1 MRKVI
6 HKLIQI
12 LDGSPQVYG
21 KPTRGQSLVELGLI
35 TPVLII
41 LIMGLAEIGWF
52 ANNYL
57 ILLEVTRT
65 GARYGT
71 VQTGDGTPLVWEQN
85 EDQTDRA
92 YFLRKLSYAPT
103 TLYKMHV
110 AEQQRAG
117 TPYTNTYDQFLID
130 NTTINVPGLGN
141 MPLNAPDTTPPT
153 QQAMRSDQARD
164 CRLVETIDDYARFYG
179 NIACR
184 MLNSLTPL
192 EFRDG
197 RNISPGSTSGA
208 GVPAANGMDDIVISA
223 FSLLAVDPRQ
233 EYFTSRTDVVRPGVA
248 SAISTVQGFPT
259 DGKRVVVVGRYPE
272 VTNECTYLTNTANG
286 DIRDPF
292 NWISL
297 TSNYTETGTP
307 PGPLPPAAYNTYY
320 ESGTERNYRLIST
333 TAPDS
338 LDNRFYLE
346 LTGYDNDTLA
356 SPEIQRG
363 WAFTGQHVIRAT
375 RPANRGAIWGSNV
388 CFGSEWSSRRV
399 EELVNLANFNLNI
412 SGAQTAR
419 GFLPSQGIVLVE
431 MFWIH
436 SLLLR
441 NPVFNPVF
449 NILDGDG
456 YLNMPGNTEISVWAA
471 FPLPSTEPQ
480 LKWLPKTQ

>member
-6 HKLIQI
+6 HKLMQI
-12 LDGSPQVYG
+12 LDGTPQVYG
-21 KPTRGQSLVELGLI
+21 KPARGQSLVELGLV

-71 VQTGDGTPLVWEQN
+71 VQTGDATPLVWEQD
-85 EDQTDRA
+85 EDRA
-92 YFLRKLSYAPT
+92 ERTYYLRKLSYAPP
-103 TLYKMHV
+103 TLYKMY
-110 AEQQRAG
+110 RALN
-117 TPYTNTYDQFLID
+117 PAYNNDYSQFLVD
-130 NTTINVPGLGN
+130 YTTTVTIPSLGDFT
-141 MPLNAPDTTPPT
+141 LNAAGDSAP
-153 QQAMRSDQARD
+153 QAIFADQARD
-164 CRLVETIDDYARFYG
+164 CRLIQTINEYARFYG

-197 RNISPGSTSGA
+197 RNISPGSTTA
-208 GVPAANGMDDIVISA
+208 GTIPGTNGIDDIVISA
-223 FSLLAVDPRQ
+223 FSLLAVDPDQR
-233 EYFTSRTDVVRPGVA
+233 YFSSNTDVVRPTVA
-248 SAISTVQGFPT
+248 AAISTVPGFPST
-259 DGKRVVVVGRYPE
+259 AKRVVVVGRYPE
-272 VTNECTYLTNTANG
+272 VANECTYLAGTANG

-292 NWISL
+292 NYINL
-297 TSNYTETGTP
+297 TTNYTEADTRF
-307 PGPLPPAAYNTYY
+307 NTYV
-320 ESGTERNYRLIST
+320 ETDTQRNFRPLQTSVT
-333 TAPDS
+333 P
-338 LDNRFYLE
+338 LDGLNNRFYLE
-346 LTGYDNDTLA
+346 LQGYDNDTTA
-356 SPEIQRG
+356 NPEIQRG

-375 RPANRGAIWGSNV
+375 RNPASWNAIWGRNELV

-399 EELVNLANFNLNI
+399 EELVNLANFNLNL
-412 SGAQTAR
+412 ATTQEAR
-419 GFLPSQGIVLVE
+419 EFLPSQGIVLVE
-431 MFWIH
+431 MFWMH

-449 NILDGDG
+449 TILNDPNVAQGAA
-456 YLNMPGNTEISVWAA
+456 EISVWAA